1 MQYLSKRSEHT
12 RCVSLTRFSRDCC
25 ERPQLVVAGI
35 GKRELVLV
43 LIGPSTLPSKRP
55 VNRREAHRV
64 FQNRE
69 ATSPSLHIEEVVQ
82 WTINFRGWVLWRE
95 AAKCFSGYVMCEVI
109 LPYRSLSSSHARFR
123 CSEIHRAP
131 RDRWAVPPRMCRPLE
146 FRLLTDKKP
155 RQLTGRTPG
164 RSSQRE
170 SRVHTRWMVS
180 RKRLSS
186 CRAARRSARP
196 FETWLFSLH

>member
-1 MQYLSKRSEHT
+1 MQYLSKRTEHT

-35 GKRELVLV
+35 RKRELVLV

-55 VNRREAHRV
+55 VNCTEAHRV

-95 AAKCFSGYVMCEVI
+95 AAKCLSGYVMCEVI
-109 LPYRSLSSSHARFR
+109 LPYRSLDHPVMHGSGVQKSTELLAIGGRFHQE
-123 CSEIHRAP
+123 C
-131 RDRWAVPPRMCRPLE
+131 VV
-146 FRLLTDKKP
+146 
-155 RQLTGRTPG
+155 
-164 RSSQRE
+164 RSNSD
-170 SRVHTRWMVS
+170 S
-180 RKRLSS
+180 
-186 CRAARRSARP
+186 
-196 FETWLFSLH
+196 